1 MKLPAAT
8 KRNLLSNPPSYGVV
22 MRESER
28 KSILVLVSVAVATGL
43 AGLIAYYAASGE
55 KQQPALTGEAG
66 AIRSAMARIE
76 AESRG
81 AVQEPQIQAPPR
93 TVEALP
99 AAEGSVEDT
108 LPSPPD
114 GYSFVSYHGEMPRA
128 RIAVEIDTGDEL
140 SRPGPD
146 WLGTADSIDALVAQA
161 SAAGRVW
168 SFGWI
173 RLAED
178 ARPNDVV
185 GPLSDLGATA
195 LGSSGNLVRAQLPGD
210 PILLQEIAALPE
222 VDGLGAV
229 PPERKLPESFARE
242 ASEAPPQEQV
252 PVFITLMAD
261 DADGRWRHALEDLG
275 AVVGRF
281 DPDVRAYTAN
291 ATYAQLEAIAAT
303 DFVLAIEPVGTVRP
317 AHDTSVPAMGADA
330 LRTFDGSPGIFSGMG
345 GASVP
350 IGVMDTGLNINHL
363 DIASNRESICGA
375 NFAWNSGW
383 YGPDG
388 SLREA
393 EDLWIDE
400 FGHGTHVT
408 GTIAGNGYVQPR
420 FAGMAPAVRHI
431 RFAKVLDSFGSGFG
445 DSIPRG
451 MDFLA
456 EATGCADEGR
466 SSAPV
471 KPLIVNMSL
480 SARSRTFAG
489 RGTNARKLD
498 SIVWGHRQLYVVSQ
512 ANAGING
519 FSNYGAAKNSLSV
532 GAALDSGDI
541 AAFSSHGPTA
551 DGRLTPQVV
560 ATGVRVHSARGGGSR
575 GEYVAKNGTSMA
587 SPTVAGVA
595 ALLMDAVPEHQEHP
609 ALARARLMAGAIRPD
624 PWLDAPDAFPSTNT
638 GGPGS
643 LQAKYG
649 LGKVSARTS
658 VLDRDETGGWFGGGA
673 ISELQQGE
681 YAYQDIEVPE
691 GASRLD
697 LVMTWDEPPADTIA
711 STVLNDL
718 DLWLDRDGN
727 CGEEPCGE
735 QVSASRV
742 DNVEWI
748 ILRNPEPG
756 TYRAKVVARRVYTTP
771 PRAALAWTVIRG
783 ASTPNLRVEADR
795 ESLTGEGEQEL
806 TLTVTADEYVVA
818 GTRLHVDCRDIGDSS
833 ACDRVRIHTVQ
844 VSREDGISVDLSD
857 ESDDR
862 FLLTPP
868 GHVVRTSSSS
878 SPIPLG
884 TSIPLGEIAAGETQ
898 EVKFV
903 ISDDLE
909 ADPVRLYFT
918 ASAWNGEGASVS
930 VGVGTGAT
938 EPSGVAQRPD
948 NDDFAAATLITGE
961 QGAESLELLLST
973 PEPGEPLFTPRN
985 GRPAGSVWYQWTASR
1000 SGLVRFSIP
1009 PREDSGDARYDRV
1022 SVFRGDRISELE
1034 EVAADLWG
1042 GVFFAEEG
1050 ESYRVRVSHFS
1061 RATAL
1066 DLHWSQG
1073 VRPANDDFGHAV
1085 VLEGARGTVQGS
1097 SWGATLEPGEWFGL
1111 AAGTWYRW
1119 TAPDDGR
1126 WTFWSESPKR
1136 ILVFEGD
1143 GIASLRLVSQY
1154 PDSSARFPAQ
1164 GGKEYRIAVVERSAD
1179 SSSGPYE
1186 LSWNR
1191 SDDFFPSND
1200 NIADAERI
1208 DNGLPLERRL
1218 DVDRLSTVEPG
1229 ERLETGVRTKWW
1241 VWDAPEDG
1249 SYTWRLTDAG
1259 EVVPTYAKLRVTMFT
1274 GSSTEDLQLVAQ
1286 VGPDAAP
1293 SDFVVEA
1300 VDGRRYWIAA
1310 GFRTGDVTAYSQDI
1324 ASGMVIWGSTP
1335 GNDRLA
1341 SAETIPG
1348 TSGSISGSN
1357 RFATLERGERGSV
1370 LGHSSLWWTYQA
1382 AATGWQRFWLDDAY
1396 GPWILTVYKEDG
1408 DGFGGLEFVRSSH
1421 QPEGV
1426 ESDGIEVIFHAQE
1439 GGRYTIRLGARGR
1452 NGSGD
1457 FTMNWEETKPPIWLR
1472 YAGRLADGD
1481 LDASGTSVQLRGPS
1495 SLAFNGRGTAL
1506 YVASKLG
1513 LQVFERDPRTGGLS
1527 FDQLLED
1534 DGLEDASLIW
1544 DPHRDHLYAHRCGT
1558 WRRFAPLD
1566 ETQREVEDEGT
1577 ISVSG
1582 DPPNAAECGTGIYR
1596 DVFMDEAGSFLNV
1609 VLPSAGRLQVLALDA
1624 EGELRHVQTL
1634 DVSGLRRAVISNGG
1648 SHVYAVTGFSLLV
1661 FQRNANTGRL
1671 TQTAY
1676 HTSLTWRA
1684 EALAISGDGRYLFV
1698 FDDDGK
1704 RTRVFQLEDDPSNP
1718 RELGALPPFWRESWL
1733 WDHWNNR
1740 CGFARVR
1747 KGTPA
1752 VDVFCMDMAFG
1763 VQWQPESD
1771 SLTATDH
1778 VAPWQPDRFNNPV
1791 PEFGHTLNLATS
1803 PDGRHAYLD
1812 TEDAGIVVFERV
1824 GAGAD
1829 PYVLLGLF
1837 SVSSGEVTVGP
1848 ISSSGCIGME
1858 DVVFDGVHYA
1868 VVSSKWQSRA
1878 TPNAEWTDISGTET
1892 TGELCA
1898 YTPTNAGEYRLVA
1911 EIRIDGEL
1919 GIYSS
1924 NIIVKE

>member
-1 MKLPAAT
+1 
-8 KRNLLSNPPSYGVV
+8 
-22 MRESER
+22 MRETRR
-28 KSILVLVSVAVATGL
+28 KTIRVLVPVAVVTGL
-43 AGLIAYYAASGE
+43 AGLIAYYAAPGE

-66 AIRSAMARIE
+66 AIRAAMARIE

-81 AVQEPQIQAPPR
+81 AVQEPQIQAAPR

-146 WLGTADSIDALVAQA
+146 WLGTDDSIAALAAQA
-161 SAAGRVW
+161 AAAGRDW

-195 LGSSGNLVRAQLPGD
+195 LGSSGKLLRAHLPGD
-210 PILLQEIAALPE
+210 PALLQEIAALPE

-229 PPERKLPESFARE
+229 PPEVKLPEDFARE
-242 ASEAPPQEQV
+242 VSEAPPQEQV

-291 ATYAQLEAIAAT
+291 VTYAQVGTIAST
-303 DFVLAIEPVGTVRP
+303 DYVLAVEPVGIVRP

-330 LRTFDGSPGIFSGMG
+330 LRAYDGSPGIFSGIN

-350 IGVMDTGLNINHL
+350 ISVMDTGLNINHL

-375 NFAWNSGW
+375 NFVWGAG
-383 YGPDG
+383 GPDG
-388 SLREA
+388 AFREA

-431 RFAKVLDSFGSGFG
+431 RFAKVLSSRGSGATEG
-445 DSIPRG
+445 ILRG
-451 MDFLA
+451 MDFLS
-456 EATGCADEGR
+456 EATECAEEGGF
-466 SSAPV
+466 SVPV

-480 SARSRTFAG
+480 SRASRTFAG
-489 RGTNARKLD
+489 RGTGERKLD
-498 SIVWGHRQLYVVSQ
+498 AIVWGHRQLYVVAQS
-512 ANAGING
+512 NAGISG
-519 FSNYGAAKNSLSV
+519 FSNYGTAKSSLSV

-541 AAFSSHGPTA
+541 AWFSSHGPTA
-551 DGRLTPQVV
+551 DGRLAPQVV
-560 ATGVRVHSARGGGSR
+560 ATGVRIHSARGGGSR

-595 ALLMDAVPEHQEHP
+595 ALLMDAAPEHREHP

-624 PWLDAPDAFPSTNT
+624 VWVDDVDAFPSTNT
-638 GGPGS
+638 SGPGP
-643 LQAKYG
+643 LQAQYG

-658 VLDRDETGGWFGGGA
+658 VLNRDETGGWIGGGA

-681 YAYQDIEVPE
+681 YTYQDIEVPE

-718 DLWLDRDGN
+718 DLWLDRDGD

-748 ILRNPEPG
+748 ILRNPQPG
-756 TYRAKVVARRVYTTP
+756 TYRAKVVARRVYTAP

-783 ASTPNLRVEADR
+783 ASTPNLRVETDR
-795 ESLTGEGEQEL
+795 TLLVGEGEQEL
-806 TLTVTADEYVVA
+806 TVTVTADGYVAA
-818 GTRLHVDCRDIGDSS
+818 GSRLHLDCRDAGEASGCEQI
-833 ACDRVRIHTVQ
+833 RIHSME
-844 VSREDGISVDLSD
+844 VSREDGVSVDLSD
-857 ESDDR
+857 DVD
-862 FLLTPP
+862 P
-868 GHVVRTSSSS
+868 
-878 SPIPLG
+878 PIPLG
-884 TSIPLGEIAAGETQ
+884 SSIPLGEIATGETQ
-898 EVKFV
+898 EISFV
-903 ISDDLE
+903 ISSPG
-909 ADPVRLYFT
+909 ASDPIRLYFT
-918 ASAWNGEGASVS
+918 ASAWNAKGASVS
-930 VGVGTGAT
+930 VEVGSDGTGQSET
-938 EPSGVAQRPD
+938 AQRPAH
-948 NDDFAAATLITGE
+948 DDFAAAAVITGE
-961 QGAESLELLLST
+961 QGSHRLDLLLAT
-973 PEPGEPLFTPRN
+973 PEPGEPLFTPQD
-985 GRPAGSVWYQWTASR
+985 GRPAGSVWYRWTAPAN
-1000 SGLVRFSIP
+1000 GPVRFEVSRP
-1009 PREDSGDARYDRV
+1009 GGGAGARNDRV
-1022 SVFRGDRISELE
+1022 DVFRGDRISVLE
-1034 EVAADLWG
+1034 RVASDLSG
-1042 GVFFAEEG
+1042 AMFFAEKG
-1050 ESYRVRVSHFS
+1050 QPYRVRVSNFQ

-1066 DLHWSQG
+1066 NLQWSQAS
-1073 VRPANDDFGHAV
+1073 RPVNDDFAQATL
-1085 VLEGARGTVQGS
+1085 LEGTAGNVDGTS
-1097 SWGATLEPGEWFGL
+1097 RGATLEPGEWFGS
-1111 AAGTWYRW
+1111 AAGTTWYRW
-1119 TAPDDGR
+1119 TAPNDGR
-1126 WTFWSESPKR
+1126 WTFVSEYPGR
-1136 ILVFEGD
+1136 VLVFEGD

-1154 PDSSARFPAQ
+1154 PSSNTAFAA
-1164 GGKEYRIAVVERSAD
+1164 GNGKEYRIVVVAPGANSP
-1179 SSSGPYE
+1179 SGPYRLWWYASE
-1186 LSWNR
+1186 DAYFPRN
-1191 SDDFFPSND
+1191 DD
-1200 NIADAERI
+1200 IAGAERI
-1208 DNGLPLERRL
+1208 DNAPPSQHRI
-1218 DVDRLSTVEPG
+1218 DVDRESTVEPG
-1229 ERLETGVRTKWW
+1229 EPPETGVRTKWW

-1249 SYTWRLTDAG
+1249 FYTWRLTDAG
-1259 EVVPTYAKLRVTMFT
+1259 EVVPTYAKLRITMFT
-1274 GSSTEDLQLVAQ
+1274 GASSEDLQLVAQ
-1286 VGPDAAP
+1286 TGPDTAP

-1300 VDGRRYWIAA
+1300 VGGQRYWIAA

-1324 ASGMVIWGSTP
+1324 ASGMIIWGSTP

-1348 TSGSISGSN
+1348 TAGSISGSN

-1370 LGHSSLWWTYQA
+1370 LGHSSLWWNYGA
-1382 AATGWQRFWLDDAY
+1382 SATGWHRFRLDETD
-1396 GPWILTVYKEDG
+1396 GPWVLTVYKEGG

-1426 ESDGIEVIFHAQE
+1426 ESDGIEVIFHAEE
-1439 GGRYTIRLGARGR
+1439 GGRYAIRLGARGR
-1452 NGSGD
+1452 DGGGE
-1457 FTMNWEETKPPIWLR
+1457 FTMHWGETEAPVWLK
-1472 YAGRLADGD
+1472 YAARLADGD
-1481 LDASGTSVQLRGPS
+1481 LDASGTSVQLSGPS

-1513 LQVFERDPRTGGLS
+1513 LQVFERDPRIGGLT
-1527 FDQLLED
+1527 FVQLLED

-1544 DPHRDHLYAHRCGT
+1544 DPHRDQLYAHRCGT

-1566 ETQREVEDEGT
+1566 ETQRELEDEGT
-1577 ISVSG
+1577 ISISG
-1582 DPPNAAECGTGIYR
+1582 DPPDAAECGTGVFG
-1596 DVFMDEAGSFLNV
+1596 DVFMDEAGSFVNA

-1624 EGELRHVQTL
+1624 EGDLRHVQT
-1634 DVSGLRRAVISNGG
+1634 VEVFGLKRAVISNGG
-1648 SHVYAVTGFSLLV
+1648 SHVYAVTDSSLLV
-1661 FQRNANTGRL
+1661 FRRNANTGRL

-1676 HTSLTWRA
+1676 RTSLTWRA
-1684 EALAISGDGRYLFV
+1684 EALAISSDGRNLFV
-1698 FDDDGK
+1698 FDDNGK

-1718 RELGALPPFWRESWL
+1718 RELGILPPFWRESFP

-1771 SLTATDH
+1771 SLEATDH
-1778 VAPWQPDRFNNPV
+1778 VAPWQADRFNHPV
-1791 PEFGHTLNLATS
+1791 PEFGHTRNLATS

-1837 SVSSGEVTVGP
+1837 SVSSAEVTVGP

-1858 DVVFDGVHYA
+1858 DVVFNGVHYA

-1878 TPNAEWTDISGTET
+1878 TPNAEWTDIAGTER
-1892 TGELCA
+1892 TGEICA

-1919 GIYSS
+1919 GMYSS

>member
-1 MKLPAAT
+1 
-8 KRNLLSNPPSYGVV
+8 

-28 KSILVLVSVAVATGL
+28 KSILVLVPVAVVTGL
-43 AGLIAYYAASGE
+43 AGLIAYYAAPGE

-66 AIRSAMARIE
+66 AIRAGIARIE

-93 TVEALP
+93 TVEVLP

-146 WLGTADSIDALVAQA
+146 WLGVADSIDALVAQA
-161 SAAGRVW
+161 AAAGRDW

-195 LGSSGNLVRAQLPGD
+195 LGSSGKLLRAHLPGD
-210 PILLQEIAALPE
+210 PALLQEIAALPE

-229 PPERKLPESFARE
+229 PPEVKLPEDFARE
-242 ASEAPPQEQV
+242 VSEAPPQEQV

-261 DADGRWRHALEDLG
+261 DADGRWRQALEDLG

-291 ATYAQLEAIAAT
+291 VTYAELEAIAAA
-303 DFVLAIEPVGTVRP
+303 DYVLAVEPVGIVRP

-330 LRTFDGSPGIFSGMG
+330 LRTYDGSPGIFSGMG

-363 DIASNRESICGA
+363 DIASNRESVCGA

-383 YGPDG
+383 FGPDG
-388 SLREA
+388 PLRES

-400 FGHGTHVT
+400 NGHGTHVT
-408 GTIAGNGYVQPR
+408 GTIAGNGHVQPR

-431 RFAKVLDSFGSGFG
+431 RFAKVLDSSGSGFG

-456 EATGCADEGR
+456 GATGCADEGR

-480 SARSRTFAG
+480 SRRSRTFAG
-489 RGTNARKLD
+489 RGTYARKLD

-512 ANAGING
+512 ANAGISG

-551 DGRLTPQVV
+551 DGRLAPQVV
-560 ATGVRVHSARGGGSR
+560 ATGVRIHSARGGGSR
-575 GEYVAKNGTSMA
+575 GEYVAYNGTSMA

-624 PWLDAPDAFPSTNT
+624 VWVDDVDAFPSTNT
-638 GGPGS
+638 GGPGP
-643 LQAKYG
+643 LQAQYG

-658 VLDRDETGGWFGGGA
+658 VLNRDETGGWIGGGA
-673 ISELQQGE
+673 VSELQQGE
-681 YAYQDIEVPE
+681 YAYRDIEVPA

-718 DLWLDRDGN
+718 DLWLDRDGD

-748 ILRNPEPG
+748 ILRNPQPG
-756 TYRAKVVARRVYTTP
+756 TYRAKVVARRVYTAP

-783 ASTPNLRVEADR
+783 ASTPNLRVETDR
-795 ESLTGEGEQEL
+795 TLLVGEGEQEL
-806 TLTVTADEYVVA
+806 TVTVTADGYVAA
-818 GTRLHVDCRDIGDSS
+818 GSRLHLDCRDAGEAFGCEQI
-833 ACDRVRIHTVQ
+833 RIHSME
-844 VSREDGISVDLSD
+844 VSREDGVSVDLSD
-857 ESDDR
+857 DVD
-862 FLLTPP
+862 
-868 GHVVRTSSSS
+868 

-884 TSIPLGEIAAGETQ
+884 SSIPLGEIAAGETQ
-898 EVKFV
+898 EVGFV
-903 ISDDLE
+903 ISSPGE
-909 ADPVRLYFT
+909 SDPIRLYFT
-918 ASAWNGEGASVS
+918 ASAWNAKGASVS
-930 VGVGTGAT
+930 VEVGSDGTGQSET
-938 EPSGVAQRPD
+938 AQRPAH
-948 NDDFAAATLITGE
+948 DDFAAAAVITGE
-961 QGAESLELLLST
+961 QGSHRLDLLLAT
-973 PEPGEPLFTPRN
+973 PEPGEPLFTPQD
-985 GRPAGSVWYQWTASR
+985 GRPAGSVWYRWTAPAN
-1000 SGLVRFSIP
+1000 GPVRFEVSRP
-1009 PREDSGDARYDRV
+1009 GGGAGARNDRV
-1022 SVFRGDRISELE
+1022 DIFRGDRISVLE
-1034 EVAADLWG
+1034 RVASDLSG
-1042 GVFFAEEG
+1042 AMFFAEKG
-1050 ESYRVRVSHFS
+1050 QHYRVRVSNFQ

-1066 DLHWSQG
+1066 NLQWSQAS
-1073 VRPANDDFGHAV
+1073 RPVNDDFAQATL
-1085 VLEGARGTVQGS
+1085 LEGTGGNVDGTS
-1097 SWGATLEPGEWFGL
+1097 RGATLEPGEWFGS
-1111 AAGTWYRW
+1111 AAGTTWYRW
-1119 TAPDDGR
+1119 TAPNDGR
-1126 WTFWSESPKR
+1126 WRFATVYPSR
-1136 ILVFEGD
+1136 ALVFEGD

-1154 PDSSARFPAQ
+1154 PSSNTAFAA
-1164 GGKEYRIAVVERSAD
+1164 GNGKEYRIAVVAPGANLP
-1179 SSSGPYE
+1179 SGPYRLRWYASE
-1186 LSWNR
+1186 YAYFPRN
-1191 SDDFFPSND
+1191 DD
-1200 NIADAERI
+1200 IAGAERI
-1208 DNGLPLERRL
+1208 DNGLPLEHRL

-1286 VGPDAAP
+1286 TGPDTAP

-1300 VDGRRYWIAA
+1300 VSGQRYWIAV

-1324 ASGMVIWGSTP
+1324 ASGMVIWGPTP
-1335 GNDRLA
+1335 GNDRLV
-1341 SAETIPG
+1341 SAETLPG
-1348 TSGSISGSN
+1348 TAGSISGSN
-1357 RFATLERGERGSV
+1357 RFATVERGERGSV
-1370 LGHSSLWWTYQA
+1370 LGHSSLWWTYEA
-1382 AATGWQRFWLDDAY
+1382 GATGWQRFWLDDAFS
-1396 GPWILTVYKEDG
+1396 PWVLTVYKEDG

-1439 GGRYTIRLGARGR
+1439 GARYTIRLGARGR

-1648 SHVYAVTGFSLLV
+1648 SHVYAVTGFSLVV

-1684 EALAISGDGRYLFV
+1684 EALATSSDGQYLFV

-1718 RELGALPPFWRESWL
+1718 RELGTLPPFWRESWT
-1733 WDHWNNR
+1733 WDYWNNR
-1740 CGFARVR
+1740 CGFARAR
-1747 KGTPA
+1747 KGTSA

-1791 PEFGHTLNLATS
+1791 PEFGHTRNLATS

-1812 TEDAGIVVFERV
+1812 TEDAGILVFERV
-1824 GAGAD
+1824 GAGVD

-1858 DVVFDGVHYA
+1858 DVVFNGVHYA

-1892 TGELCA
+1892 TAELCA
-1898 YTPTNAGEYRLVA
+1898 YTPTNPGEYRLVA
-1911 EIRIDGEL
+1911 EIGIDGEL
-1919 GIYSS
+1919 GMYSS
-1924 NIIVKE
+1924 NTMVKD